1 MQGARE
7 EVGGLRSSLEAS
19 QSERELL
26 EQTVSEQRDELV
38 ELRLKVSDLELHR
51 ESLLFQSNT
60 NEATIT
66 SLRSQVRIWT

>member
-7 EVGGLRSSLEAS
+7 DIGGLRSSLEAS

-38 ELRLKVSDLELHR
+38 ELRSKVSDLALHR
-51 ESLLFQSNT
+51 ESLLFQSTT